1 MKIDKL
7 DLLIID
13 IDDTF
18 IYHRT
23 VALANKIFLNTI
35 YSFFGKKVK
44 EEGLYTTKK
53 SLFLMFKVIILNFF
67 RLKFDKTTIKK
78 FVNLLIIGVYLHL
91 LNFIREIN
99 NRFFK
104 PISCEKIIKV
114 WANTVVSLN
123 IKSSEYQL
131 SKDVI
136 KKNLN
141 KKVLDFYNSLK
152 KLNPNMKVVAITQNF
167 VINGD
172 NVKEILGIDLI
183 KSNRFVVEKGYITGF
198 VLNMKNAKD
207 KKKIADEVIKKIKPK
222 SIGLFV
228 EDYDDISL
236 LKLKNLKFVLYK
248 KKLKRFICKR
258 DNIVLS
264 CFK

>member
-7 DLLIID
+7 DFLIID

-35 YSFFGKKVK
+35 YGFFWKKVK
-44 EEGLYTTKK
+44 ENKLYKTKK
-53 SLFLMFKVIILNFF
+53 SLFLMFGVIILNFY
-67 RLKFDKTTIKK
+67 RIKFDKSRIKK
-78 FVNLLIIGVYLHL
+78 LGKLIRTAFYLHF
-91 LNFIREIN
+91 LNFLREVN
-99 NRFFK
+99 NKFFNI
-104 PISCEKIIKV
+104 ISCEKIIKV

-141 KKVLDFYNSLK
+141 KKVLDVYNSLK

-167 VINGD
+167 VVNGD
-172 NVKEILGIDLI
+172 NVKEILGIDLVQ
-183 KSNRFVVEKGYITGF
+183 SNKFFVENGVISGF
-198 VLNMKNAKD
+198 VLNVKNGRD
-207 KKKIADEVIKKIKPK
+207 KKRIADEVIKKFKPK
-222 SIGLFV
+222 SVGLFV
-228 EDYDDISL
+228 EDYDDVSL
-236 LKLKNLKFVLYK
+236 LKLENLKFVLYK
-248 KKLKRFICKR
+248 KKLKRFIDKR
-258 DNIVLS
+258 DITLLR
-264 CFK
+264 F